1 MSLPRALWQRYL
13 LCLAVQACVV
23 LPAVAQEQQQP
34 APADTT
40 TGLVFRWLNFA
51 LVFGGIVW
59 AIRKYGAPYFRG
71 TARAIGESIHGA
83 AAGRAVA
90 ERELSEAARQLAS
103 VDAEIEELRRTGAR
117 ESANEAKRL
126 KALAQTEAE
135 KIARAAAAEIEASER
150 IARQQLRAI
159 AARAAT
165 DRAAVLVRQRMNEAA
180 ERALFGDFV
189 EELERSGR

>member
-13 LCLAVQACVV
+13 LGLVVQACVV
-23 LPAVAQEQQQP
+23 LPAVAQEQQP

-59 AIRKYGAPYFRG
+59 AIRKFGVPYFRG
-71 TARAIGESIHGA
+71 AARAIAESIHGA
-83 AAGRAVA
+83 AAGRAAA
-90 ERELSEAARQLAS
+90 ESDLSEATRQLAS
-103 VDAEIEELRRTGAR
+103 VDAVIQELRRTGAR
-117 ESANEAKRL
+117 ESANEAERL

-165 DRAAVLVRQRMNEAA
+165 DRAAALVRQRMNEAA
-180 ERALFGDFV
+180 ERTLFGDFV
-189 EELERSGR
+189 KELERSGR

>member
-1 MSLPRALWQRYL
+1 MSLPRAPWQGYL
-13 LCLAVQACVV
+13 LCLVV
-23 LPAVAQEQQQP
+23 QEQQQP

-51 LVFGGIVW
+51 LVFGAIVW

-71 TARAIGESIHGA
+71 TARAIAESIHGA
-83 AAGRAVA
+83 AAGRATA
-90 ERELSEAARQLAS
+90 ERELSEAARQLGS
-103 VDAEIEELRRTGAR
+103 VDAEIQELHRTGSR
-117 ESANEAKRL
+117 ESANEAERL
-126 KALAQTEAE
+126 KALAQSEAE

-165 DRAAVLVRQRMNEAA
+165 DRAAALVRQRMNEAA
-180 ERALFGDFV
+180 ERTLFGDFV
-189 EELERSGR
+189 KELERSGR